1 MMIAA
6 APLLLLAWFDILT
19 GWLLVGVGLALATIV
34 LASLL
39 RTRWR
44 QAKPWKKCAL
54 LSLWVHLLLAYLA
67 TVVQIASHRLGYG
80 PGYGPGFGQGPPIQV
95 ALLSETEITPM
106 APVVIV
112 AEQSAE
118 AADDEQAALEENAGE
133 VNVEGEESEPAKET
147 GNALEAPE
155 LLTELAPAPAVEQE
169 PDKAPVEASTQNSEA
184 QDTVAIDA
192 KDSTVGPTRTDNVPA
207 HPSLALPLKGREPE
221 QTKDEAATD
230 PSANAQLNLDHSGH
244 SAEAAPSRTAKATAA
259 SVPNSYA
266 ERFAANRDQLVAGG
280 GGNATT
286 EQSVRAALAWLAA
299 AQSEDGR
306 WDAKRHGAGQEW
318 YVLGQDR
325 GGAGAKADTG
335 VTGLALLAML
345 GAGHTHRDGPH
356 TAEVARGL
364 DFLRRSQRPNGNLS
378 GDAEMFAQMYCH
390 SMASFAVS
398 ECFAITKDERLAPMV
413 KAAVGYSLAVQHPT
427 DGGWRYRPGDTG
439 DTSQL
444 GWAVMALKSAEL
456 GGVAVPQV
464 TWTRVDRFLRQVE
477 RGHAGGLAAY
487 RPEGPPTRPM
497 TAESLYC
504 RQLLTGR
511 ADGQLSRAAV
521 DEALASLLTEPP
533 SPTAVNLY
541 YWYYATLALH
551 HVQHVS
557 PEAEDAWRRWNEALT
572 RSLLS
577 TQREDGSWPETCLWG
592 GYGGRVFTTSLAAMC
607 LEVYY
612 RYAPSRSLLPEGT
625 VSAGRRVTQ
634 R

>member
-1 MMIAA
+1 MAA
-6 APLLLLAWFDILT
+6 APPPLLFAAWFDVPT
-19 GWLLVGVGLALATIV
+19 GWLLVGVGLGLATIV
-34 LASLL
+34 LVSLL

-80 PGYGPGFGQGPPIQV
+80 PGHGPGYGEGPPIQV
-95 ALLSETEITPM
+95 ALLSAAEITPM
-106 APVVIV
+106 DPVTIV

-118 AADDEQAALEENAGE
+118 VVNDEDTAVEGKADEA
-133 VNVEGEESEPAKET
+133 NVESEGPEPAKAVSES
-147 GNALEAPE
+147 LEAPE
-155 LLTELAPAPAVEQE
+155 LLAEPAPEPPAKKDPASVDAVVQANE
-169 PDKAPVEASTQNSEA
+169 S
-184 QDTVAIDA
+184 QDTAAIDVDESA
-192 KDSTVGPTRTDNVPA
+192 TEPTPVANAAP
-207 HPSLALPLKGREPE
+207 HPSLALPLEGRGPE
-221 QTKDEAATD
+221 ESKNKPTEASKVASGPSGDETSSAGQTSSEK
-230 PSANAQLNLDHSGH
+230 ANA
-244 SAEAAPSRTAKATAA
+244 K
-259 SVPNSYA
+259 SVPSSYA
-266 ERFAANRDQLVAGG
+266 DRFAANRDQLVAGG

-286 EQSVRAALAWLAA
+286 ESSVRAALTWLAA

-306 WDAKRHGAGQEW
+306 WDAKRHGAGQER

-325 GGAGAKADTG
+325 AGAGAKADTG
-335 VTGLALLAML
+335 VTGLAILAML

-364 DFLRRSQRPNGNLS
+364 DFLRRSQRANGNLA
-378 GDAEMFAQMYCH
+378 GEAELFAQMYCH
-390 SMASFAVS
+390 SMASFAAS
-398 ECFAITKDERLAPMV
+398 EAYAITKDDRLAPMV

-464 TWTRVDRFLRQVE
+464 TWTRADRFLRNVE

-521 DEALASLLTEPP
+521 NEAVESLLKDPP
-533 SPTAVNLY
+533 SPSAVNLY

-557 PEAEDAWRRWNEALT
+557 PETEDAWRRWNEALT

-612 RYAPSRSLLPEGT
+612 RYAPEAGPAAVGGTASASRGEKT
-625 VSAGRRVTQ
+625 VR
-634 R
+634 